1 MRNCIIKQES
11 VINTESLPYVFLL
24 LGDRLC
30 LLHREGHFGVN
41 KVPSPFLSYG
51 VTDLKDQEGSIY
63 KKKKI
68 KLQSSFKKTAFKS
81 EKTFQK
87 VFL

>member
-63 KKKKI
+63 KKKKD
-68 KLQSSFKKTAFKS
+68 KTAEF
-81 EKTFQK
+81 FQK
-87 VFL
+87 NCIQK